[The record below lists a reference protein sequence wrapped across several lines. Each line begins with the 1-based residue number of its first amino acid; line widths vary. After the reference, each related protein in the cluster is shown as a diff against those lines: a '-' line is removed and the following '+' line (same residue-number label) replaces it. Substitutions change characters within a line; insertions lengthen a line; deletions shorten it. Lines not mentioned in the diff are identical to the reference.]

1 MSITLVEADSSSSS
15 SSVEE
20 VVMALFPEEVESAA
34 TCTMTS
40 SCARRWTV
48 WLFECF
54 LDTTC
59 SFIIFFLLLLLMLL
73 DDVRTVMTANTT
85 KEADKTKMRLS
96 GWDT

>member
-1 MSITLVEADSSSSS
+1 MSITLVDADSSSSSS

-48 WLFECF
+48 
-54 LDTTC
+54 
-59 SFIIFFLLLLLMLL
+59 
-73 DDVRTVMTANTT
+73 
-85 KEADKTKMRLS
+85 
-96 GWDT
+96 